1 MSFQQGL
8 SGLNAASKNLDVI
21 GHNIA
26 NANTTGM
33 KASRAEFAELYA
45 SNLGSSGGVNSGIG
59 VEVNAVSQQFTQGN
73 VSITG
78 NSMDVAING
87 NGFFQITQPNGTPAY
102 TRDGTFK
109 MTKEGQI
116 VTSDGGTLMGLTAAA
131 DGTIPT
137 GGAVGPLVLP
147 AGGEIE
153 AQLTT
158 KIDMRFNLDASA
170 PVATGTAPA
179 ALVPPLDTYGTS
191 AIAYNSQ
198 GTEVPVSMYFTK
210 TSANT
215 WDMYYAVDGGTP
227 TLAGPLA
234 FDNDGNLS
242 SPSPAKFTPAGLTLP
257 EGDGATRSPALT
269 FNLER
274 ATQFGSSKFSVTKA
288 TTDGQAPG
296 TLTKINI
303 DESGVIQ
310 GVYSNGKSI
319 AAGQIQLATFT
330 NVQGLQPI
338 GGNLWVATSSSGA
351 PTATGVPGTGNLGV
365 LRAGALEDS
374 NVDLTKELV
383 NMMTAQRTYQAN
395 AQTIKTQDQLM
406 NTLLNLR

>member
-26 NANTTGM
+26 NANTVGM
-33 KASRAEFAELYA
+33 KSSRAEFAELYA
-45 SNLGSSGGVNSGIG
+45 SSLGSSGGINSGIG
-59 VEVNAVSQQFTQGN
+59 VEVNTVSQQFTQGN

-78 NSMDVAING
+78 NTMDVAING
-87 NGFFQITQPNGTPAY
+87 NGFFQITQPNGSPAY

-109 MTKEGQI
+109 LTKDGEI
-116 VTSDGGTLMGLTAAA
+116 VTNDGGSLMGVTALP
-131 DGTIPT
+131 DGTVPT

-147 AGGEIE
+147 AGGEID
-153 AQLTT
+153 AQVST
-158 KIDMRFNLDASA
+158 KVDLRFNLDASA
-170 PVATGTAPA
+170 AVPTGTAPA
-179 ALVPPLDTYGTS
+179 SLVPALETYGTS

-198 GTEVPVSMYFTK
+198 GAEIPVAMYFTK
-210 TSANT
+210 TGANA
-215 WDMYYAVDGGTP
+215 WDVWTSVDGATP
-227 TLAGPLA
+227 TLAGPMT
-234 FDNDGNLS
+234 FGNDGNLTS
-242 SPSPAKFTPAGLTLP
+242 SPTGLAPLTLLQS
-257 EGDGATRSPALT
+257 DGTTTFPVAL
-269 FNLER
+269 NLER

-288 TTDGQAPG
+288 VGDGQAPG
-296 TLTKINI
+296 KLTSINI

-330 NVQGLQPI
+330 NMQGLAPI
-338 GGNLWVATSSSGA
+338 GGNLWLSTFASGP

-395 AQTIKTQDQLM
+395 AQTIKTQDQVM